1 MSIGIV
7 QFFHLL
13 ASEQETID
21 TKTSVNTYLKNL
33 IHYIHQNF
41 LVAAKFIKTRIVQQ
55 SHMSNNVWI
64 QNLNKSVDEKIMKP
78 IKNRAEAVQMM
89 RVNIQNSD
97 NIINNIIKANQR
109 KQFFVILNEY
119 IQRLP
124 LYPNEKIRDTLY
136 NIEQFKFDALLEP
149 EIKMKGPSAMSGA
162 S

>member
-1 MSIGIV
+1 
-7 QFFHLL
+7 
-13 ASEQETID
+13 
-21 TKTSVNTYLKNL
+21 
-33 IHYIHQNF
+33 
-41 LVAAKFIKTRIVQQ
+41 
-55 SHMSNNVWI
+55 
-64 QNLNKSVDEKIMKP
+64 
-78 IKNRAEAVQMM
+78 MM

-149 EIKMKGPSAMSGA
+149 EIKMKGPSTMSGG
-162 S
+162 SQKSTLSSSSSNRSG